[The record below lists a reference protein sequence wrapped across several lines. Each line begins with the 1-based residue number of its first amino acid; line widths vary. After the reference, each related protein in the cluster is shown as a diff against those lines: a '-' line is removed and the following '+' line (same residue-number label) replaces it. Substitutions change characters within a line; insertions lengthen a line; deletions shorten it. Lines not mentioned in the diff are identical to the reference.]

1 MLSLEAQKQKS
12 PQTVDVIE
20 ELLWTERTK
29 KKEFYLDV
37 KRSLLNLLEF
47 SKTKLDL
54 DSIGEI
60 YCTVADIACF
70 GKYFKSFFLF
80 FAFTKPKISSTTNKS
95 KTITITL
102 SLSFLF
108 SPHNLYL
115 SMFMMSDHDE

>member
-54 DSIGEI
+54 DSIREI
-60 YCTVADIACF
+60 YYMVADIACF
-70 GKYFKSFFLF
+70 GKYFKSFFYF
-80 FAFTKPKISSTTNKS
+80 
-95 KTITITL
+95 
-102 SLSFLF
+102 LSFITQKIKIKPNIRAVLKMP
-108 SPHNLYL
+108 SQSLIYNQQK
-115 SMFMMSDHDE
+115 

>member
-54 DSIGEI
+54 DSIREI
-60 YCTVADIACF
+60 YYMVNQLACHH
-70 GKYFKSFFLF
+70 L
-80 FAFTKPKISSTTNKS
+80 
-95 KTITITL
+95 
-102 SLSFLF
+102 
-108 SPHNLYL
+108 
-115 SMFMMSDHDE
+115 

>member
-54 DSIGEI
+54 DSIREI
-60 YCTVADIACF
+60 YYMVADITCF
-70 GKYFKSFFLF
+70 GKYFENAEKFKIKNFVIYERDDI
-80 FAFTKPKISSTTNKS
+80 PKHLVLRVRKLNQ
-95 KTITITL
+95 L
-102 SLSFLF
+102 ACHHL
-108 SPHNLYL
+108 
-115 SMFMMSDHDE
+115 

>member
-29 KKEFYLDV
+29 KKEFYLGV

-54 DSIGEI
+54 DSIREI
-60 YCTVADIACF
+60 YYMVALASTF
-70 GKYFKSFFLF
+70 RMQRSSKSR
-80 FAFTKPKISSTTNKS
+80 
-95 KTITITL
+95 TL
-102 SLSFLF
+102 
-108 SPHNLYL
+108 L
-115 SMFMMSDHDE
+115 SMKGMIFMDELTDCDICY